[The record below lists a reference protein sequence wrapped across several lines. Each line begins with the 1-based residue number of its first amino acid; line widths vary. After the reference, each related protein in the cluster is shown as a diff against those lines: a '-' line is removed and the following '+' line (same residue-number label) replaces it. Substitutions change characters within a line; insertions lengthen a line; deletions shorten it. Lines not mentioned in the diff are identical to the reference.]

1 MDKEYIPIPTGIE
14 EDEID
19 LSDQDLEFFEE
30 FGGSVKFLTSLDEK
44 GIARCVSGVSI
55 AIPECH

>member
-1 MDKEYIPIPTGIE
+1 MYGEGKGKEKAVEKEYIPIPTGLN

-30 FGGSVKFLTSLDEK
+30 FGGSAGFLTSLDEK
-44 GIARCVSGVSI
+44 GIAK
-55 AIPECH
+55 